1 MLLTTR
7 HHARL
12 TLFLALAC
20 ASSCVQVQP
29 KPDFEK
35 ARDLVEE
42 STGRRE
48 LFDPYA
54 TALTEDEI
62 NAILDEGLTLDEGL
76 RLVLINNR
84 ELQAQFQEI
93 GIAHA
98 DWVQS
103 QLLTNPSIDLLLR
116 VPSDGGRS
124 MIEAIVGGE
133 LLELWRIPVRTEAAQ
148 QNLEATILRIARRSG
163 ELIAETRKAYYVAV
177 ATEELHGVAQDNA
190 ALARRSFE
198 AVKNLHEAGAADA
211 FDENLAR
218 GPLLTAQLA
227 IRTARIEAAN
237 AKRDLARM
245 LSVERPVEDL
255 QLTDPLPTL
264 ATTEFDPEA
273 LVQRALVSRLD
284 LRAID
289 TAIKALDARA
299 VLERRRAWGDVGAGV
314 TVERPS
320 GSGDALVGPA
330 FSLTLPFF
338 DQNQAQVARAE
349 FQLEQMVKLQ
359 ESARVAVSQNV
370 RSSADRAITASSN
383 LAFYSEE
390 LLPQAQRS
398 LGLAQ
403 DSYAAGQTPL
413 LALIEVQRQLVEARR
428 GHVALRLEASTS
440 SADLERVVGAVLP
453 DLHLE

>member
-1 MLLTTR
+1 MLLTTH

-12 TLFLALAC
+12 ILFLAIAC
-20 ASSCVQVQP
+20 TSSCVQVQP
-29 KPDFEK
+29 KPDFET

-48 LFDPYA
+48 IFDPYTA
-54 TALTEDEI
+54 ALTEDEI

-76 RLVLINNR
+76 RLVLVNNR

-177 ATEELHGVAQDNA
+177 AAEELHGVARDNA

-289 TAIKALDARA
+289 TAIKALNARA

-320 GSGDALVGPA
+320 GSGDPLVGPA
-330 FSLTLPFF
+330 FSLTLPIF

-403 DSYAAGQTPL
+403 ESYAAGQTPL

-440 SADLERVVGAVLP
+440 SADLERVVGAVLSE
-453 DLHLE
+453 LHLE